1 MEQRGDQVSF
11 LEPSSGKPVES
22 LGFLLCSPE
31 PIHVNHKTVFPMLA
45 AVRSCK
51 SDVPEK
57 SDRFSW
63 GLKRWHWM
71 P

>member
-11 LEPSSGKPVES
+11 LEPSSGKPVIQVS
-22 LGFLLCSPE
+22 LHSPE
-31 PIHVNHKTVFPMLA
+31 PIHVNHKNVFSMLA

-51 SDVPEK
+51 PDVP
-57 SDRFSW
+57 DV
-63 GLKRWHWM
+63 RWIFLGTQKMALM